1 MEYKFVVNKQ
11 YKYMRIYNIV
21 KKVSGNPNIISKAI
35 QSLVDKYIVKKK
47 PL

>member
-1 MEYKFVVNKQ
+1 MEYKFVVNRQ

-21 KKVSGNPNIISKAI
+21 KKVSGNPNIVSKII

-47 PL
+47 QL